1 LKVINMARDKMVDRV
16 AGIMGTPEMIRNIG
30 IVAHIDHGK
39 TTLSDNL
46 LAGAGML
53 SKELAGNAC
62 WTDSDEEEQER
73 GITIDSA
80 NVSMVH
86 EYDGKEYL
94 INLIDTPG
102 HVDFGGDVTRAMR
115 AVDGA
120 VVVIDAVEGT
130 MPQTETVLRQAL
142 KEHVKPVLF
151 INKVDRLIN
160 ELQVDGQEMQIR
172 LGKLIDHVNKLI
184 KGMNEERY
192 KAGWRVD
199 AAEGTVAFGS
209 ALYNWA
215 ISVPMMQKTG
225 VSFQQIYDYNK
236 SDDPNSIRELAD
248 KCPLHEVL
256 NDMVIRF
263 LPSPLEAQEGRIG
276 AIWHGDKESP
286 IYKSMITA
294 DPEADLAFM
303 VTDITMDPHAG
314 EVATGR
320 LFSGSLSR
328 GMEAFVSG
336 TSRKNRIQQVGV
348 FMGPKRL
355 EVENIPAGNIAA
367 VTGLRDAIVGSTV
380 TTLEGMEPFESITHA
395 SEPVVTVAV
404 EAKHMKDLPKLVDV
418 LRQVA
423 KEDPT
428 LKITLDEETGEHLMA
443 GMGELHLEVIAH
455 RIERDKGVEIST
467 TPPIVVYRETIR
479 GGAGPVEGKSPNRH
493 NRFYVEVEPLEE
505 GVRDLIKAG
514 EISMRMPE
522 VERREKLME
531 AGLDKDEAK
540 GIADI
545 FESNVYLDM
554 TKGIQHLNETMELIL
569 EGFHEVM
576 KGGPLSKEPC
586 MGVKVKLMDAKLHE
600 DAVHRG
606 PAQVIPASR
615 QGIQA
620 AMLMADDTLLE
631 PYQKVFIQ
639 VPQDQMGGA
648 TKEIQG
654 RRGIIINMTSE
665 GDMTIIESRAPVSE
679 LFGFAGD
686 IRSAT
691 EGRAMWS
698 TEFAG
703 FDTLPANLTGEIV
716 SGIRE
721 RKGLKKELPQA
732 SDFLSI

>member
-1 LKVINMARDKMVDRV
+1 MGRRKKMVERV
-16 AGIMGTPEMIRNIG
+16 TALMKEPEMIRNIG

-39 TTLSDNL
+39 TTLSDNI
-46 LAGAGML
+46 LAGAGMI
-53 SKELAGNAC
+53 SKELAGRQLFM
-62 WTDSDEEEQER
+62 DSDEEEQER
-73 GITIDSA
+73 GITIDSS

-86 EYDGKEYL
+86 EFDGDDYL

-160 ELQVDGQEMQIR
+160 ELKVDSQEMQIR

-192 KAGWRVD
+192 KAGWRAD

-225 VSFQQIYDYNK
+225 ISFNDVYNFCRDEDMK
-236 SDDPNSIRELAD
+236 SLAE
-248 KCPLHEVL
+248 KCPLHEAV

-263 LPSPLEAQEGRIG
+263 LPSPIQAQEDRVSV
-276 AIWHGDKESP
+276 IWHGDR
-286 IYKSMITA
+286 KSEIGQSMKNA
-294 DPEADLAFM
+294 DDEGDLAFM
-303 VTDITMDPHAG
+303 VTDISMDPHAG

-328 GMEAFVSG
+328 GMEVFVSG
-336 TSRKNRIQQVGV
+336 AAKKNRIQQVGI
-348 FMGPKRL
+348 FMGPERI

-367 VTGLRDAIVGSTV
+367 VTGLKDAIVGSTV
-380 TTLEGMEPFESITHA
+380 TSLDGMTPFESITHA

-428 LKITLDEETGEHLMA
+428 LSITLNEETGEHLMA
-443 GMGELHLEVIAH
+443 GMGELHLEVIGH
-455 RIERDKGVEIST
+455 RIQRDKNVEITT

-479 GGAGPVEGKSPNRH
+479 AGAGPVEGKSPNRH
-493 NRFYVEVEPLEE
+493 NRFYVIVEPLSED
-505 GVRDLIKAG
+505 VRKLIRSG
-514 EISMRMPE
+514 EVSMRMPE
-522 VERREKLME
+522 LERREKLME
-531 AGLDKDEAK
+531 AGMDKDEAK
-540 GIADI
+540 GIVDI
-545 FESNVYLDM
+545 YESNVYLDM

-569 EGFHEVM
+569 EGFVEVM
-576 KGGPLSKEPC
+576 KAGPLSREPC
-586 MGVKVKLMDAKLHE
+586 MGVKVKLVDAKLHE

-615 QGIQA
+615 QAIQA

-639 VPQDQMGGA
+639 VPQEQMGGA

-654 RRGIIINMTSE
+654 RRGIIINMTAE
-665 GDMTIIESRAPVSE
+665 GDMTIIESKAPVAE

-703 FDTLPANLTGEIV
+703 FDTLPANLNSEIV
-716 SGIRE
+716 GSIRE

-732 SDFLSI
+732 SDFLSQ

>member
-1 LKVINMARDKMVDRV
+1 MGRRKKMVERV
-16 AGIMGTPEMIRNIG
+16 TALMNEPEMIRNIG

-39 TTLSDNL
+39 TTLSDNI
-46 LAGAGML
+46 LAGAGMI
-53 SKELAGNAC
+53 SKELAGRQLFM
-62 WTDSDEEEQER
+62 DSDEEEQQR
-73 GITIDSA
+73 GITIDSS

-86 EYDGKEYL
+86 TYDEKDYL

-160 ELQVDGQEMQIR
+160 ELKVDSQEMQIR

-225 VSFQQIYDYNK
+225 ITFNDVYNYC
-236 SDDPNSIRELAD
+236 REEDMQALAD
-248 KCPLHEVL
+248 QCPLHEAV

-263 LPSPLEAQEGRIG
+263 LPSPIQAQEDRVSV
-276 AIWHGDKESP
+276 IWHGDKSTP
-286 IYKSMITA
+286 IAKSMKDA
-294 DPEADLAFM
+294 DAKGDLAFM
-303 VTDITMDPHAG
+303 VTDISMDPHAG

-328 GMEAFVSG
+328 GMEVYVSG
-336 TSRKNRIQQVGV
+336 AAKKNRIQQVGI
-348 FMGPKRL
+348 FMGPERL
-355 EVENIPAGNIAA
+355 EVEKIPAGNIAA
-367 VTGLRDAIVGSTV
+367 VTGLKDAMVGSTV
-380 TTLEGMEPFESITHA
+380 TTLDGMAPFESIKHA

-428 LKITLDEETGEHLMA
+428 LSITLDEETGEHLMA

-455 RIERDKGVEIST
+455 RIQRDKNVEITT

-479 GGAGPVEGKSPNRH
+479 GSAGPVEGKSPNRH
-493 NRFYVEVEPLEE
+493 NRFYVTVEPLEE
-505 GVRDLIKAG
+505 NVRELIRNG
-514 EISMRMPE
+514 DISMRMPE
-522 VERREKLME
+522 LERREKLMA
-531 AGLDKDEAK
+531 AGMGKDEAK

-545 FESNVYLDM
+545 IESNIYIDM

-569 EGFHEVM
+569 EGFVEVM
-576 KGGPLSKEPC
+576 KAGPLSREPC
-586 MGVKVKLMDAKLHE
+586 MGVKVKLVDAKLHE

-615 QGIQA
+615 QAIQA

-665 GDMTIIESRAPVSE
+665 GDMTIIESKAPVAE

-703 FDTLPANLTGEIV
+703 FDTLPTNLNSEVVG
-716 SGIRE
+716 SIRE

-732 SDFLSI
+732 SDYLSQ

>member
-1 LKVINMARDKMVDRV
+1 MGRRKKMVERV
-16 AGIMGTPEMIRNIG
+16 KALMSNPDMIRNIG

-46 LAGAGML
+46 LAGAGMI
-53 SKELAGNAC
+53 SQDLAGRQLFM
-62 WTDSDEEEQER
+62 DSDEEEQER

-86 EYDGKEYL
+86 EYDNNEYL

-142 KEHVKPVLF
+142 KEHVRPVLF

-160 ELQVDGQEMQIR
+160 ELQEGGQEMQMR
-172 LGKLIDHVNKLI
+172 LGKLIDLVNKLI

-192 KAGWRVD
+192 KAGWKID
-199 AAEGTVAFGS
+199 AAGGTVAFGS

-225 VSFQQIYDYNK
+225 VSFNDVYEYCRNEDMK
-236 SDDPNSIRELAD
+236 TLAE
-248 KCPLHEVL
+248 KCPLHEAV
-256 NDMVIRF
+256 NDMVIRH
-263 LPSPLEAQEGRIG
+263 LPSPIEAQEGRVG
-276 AIWHGDKESP
+276 AIWHGDKTSE
-286 IYKSMITA
+286 IGKAMKDA
-294 DPEADLAFM
+294 DANGDLAFM
-303 VTDITMDPHAG
+303 VTDIAMDPHAG

-320 LFSGSLSR
+320 LFSGSLTR
-328 GMEAFVSG
+328 GMEVNVSG
-336 TSRKNRIQQVGV
+336 TTAKNRIQQVGV
-348 FMGPKRL
+348 FMGPERL
-355 EVENIPAGNIAA
+355 EVEKIPAGNIAA
-367 VTGLRDAIVGSTV
+367 VTGLKDAIVGSTV
-380 TTLEGMEPFESITHA
+380 TTLEDMMPFESIQHA

-404 EAKHMKDLPKLVDV
+404 EAKHMKDLPKLVEV

-428 LKITLDEETGEHLMA
+428 LQIKLDEETGEHLLA
-443 GMGELHLEVIAH
+443 GMGELHLEVIGH
-455 RIERDKGVEIST
+455 RIERDKGVEITT
-467 TPPIVVYRETIR
+467 TPPIVVYRESVKSH
-479 GGAGPVEGKSPNRH
+479 AGPVEGKSPNRH
-493 NRFYVEVEPLEE
+493 NRFYIEIEPLDPEIIK
-505 GVRDLIKAG
+505 LIKDG
-514 EISMRMPE
+514 EINMRMPE
-522 VERREKLME
+522 LERRELLMN
-531 AGLDKDEAK
+531 AGMSKEEAK
-540 GIADI
+540 GLVDI
-545 FESNVYLDM
+545 YESNIFLDM
-554 TKGIQHLNETMELIL
+554 TKGIQYLNETMELIL
-569 EGFHEVM
+569 EGFTEVM
-576 KGGPLSKEPC
+576 KEGPLAREPC

-615 QGIQA
+615 QAIQA
-620 AMLMADDTLLE
+620 AMLLAGDVLFE

-639 VPQDQMGGA
+639 VPQEQMGGA

-654 RRGIIINMTSE
+654 RRGIILNMTSE
-665 GDMTIIESRAPVSE
+665 GDTTVIESKAPVSE

-703 FDTLPANLTGEIV
+703 FESLPANMVTEIV
-716 SGIRE
+716 NEIRE
-721 RKGLKKELPQA
+721 RKGLKAGVPQPE
-732 SDFLSI
+732 DFLSM

>member
-1 LKVINMARDKMVDRV
+1 MGRRKKMVERV
-16 AGIMGTPEMIRNIG
+16 TALMNEPEKIRNIG

-46 LAGAGML
+46 LAGAGMI
-53 SKELAGNAC
+53 SKELAGRQLFM
-62 WTDSDEEEQER
+62 DSDEEEQQR
-73 GITIDSA
+73 GITIDAS

-86 EYDGKEYL
+86 EYDGVDYL

-142 KEHVKPVLF
+142 REHVKPVLF

-160 ELQVDGQEMQIR
+160 ELKVDSQEMQIR

-192 KAGWRVD
+192 KAGWKVD
-199 AAEGTVAFGS
+199 AAQGTVAFGS

-215 ISVPMMQKTG
+215 ISVPMMKKTG
-225 VSFQQIYDYNK
+225 ISFNDVYNYC
-236 SDDPNSIRELAD
+236 REGDMKTLAD
-248 KCPLHEVL
+248 KCPLHEAV

-263 LPSPLEAQEGRIG
+263 LPNPLQAQEGRTNV
-276 AIWHGDKESP
+276 IWHGDR
-286 IYKSMITA
+286 KSEIARSMATA
-294 DPEADLAFM
+294 DAKGHLAFM
-303 VTDITMDPHAG
+303 VTDISMDPHAG

-320 LFSGSLSR
+320 LFSGSLNR
-328 GMEAFVSG
+328 GLEVYVTGAAK
-336 TSRKNRIQQVGV
+336 KNRIQQVGI
-348 FMGPKRL
+348 FMGPERL

-367 VTGLRDAIVGSTV
+367 VTGLRDAFVGSTV
-380 TTLEGMEPFESITHA
+380 TTLDGMTPFESIKHA

-428 LKITLDEETGEHLMA
+428 LSITLNEETGEHLMA

-455 RIERDKGVEIST
+455 RIERDKNVEITT

-479 GGAGPVEGKSPNRH
+479 GQAGPVEGKSPNRH
-493 NRFYVEVEPLEE
+493 NRFYVHVEPLEE
-505 GVRDLIKAG
+505 GVRELIRNG

-522 VERREKLME
+522 VERREKLMA
-531 AGLDKDEAK
+531 AGMEKDEAK
-540 GIADI
+540 SITDI
-545 FESNVYLDM
+545 FESNIYLDM

-569 EGFHEVM
+569 EGFQEVM
-576 KGGPLSKEPC
+576 KAGPLSREPC
-586 MGVKVKLMDAKLHE
+586 MGVKVKLVDAKLHE

-606 PAQVIPASR
+606 PAQIIPASR
-615 QGIQA
+615 QAIQA

-631 PYQKVFIQ
+631 PYQKVFIH
-639 VPQDQMGGA
+639 VPQDHMGGA

-654 RRGIIINMTSE
+654 RRGIILNMTSE
-665 GDMTIIESRAPVSE
+665 GDMTVIESKSPVAE

-703 FDTLPANLTGEIV
+703 FETLPASLTTEIIG
-716 SGIRE
+716 SIRQ

-732 SDFLSI
+732 SDYLSQ